1 MSAEGAILK
10 ARAQL
15 LMDEPFFGTLAIKLQ
30 LVADPSVKTAAT
42 NGTHLIYSPDYVLK
56 LEPAKLKGLIA
67 HEVMHCVLNHHT
79 RRGERDPTLW
89 NIAADIAENNHLI
102 ECGFVLPDGALIDKS
117 YGDVPAETIYNKLD
131 KENPPKPCPWGMVI
145 DHGKGTNSINEQSTA
160 AAESDWQVAV
170 TQAAQMAKQQGKL
183 PGNIE
188 QFISEIINPKVDWRT
203 VVWPFCTSIVQ
214 NDYTWAKPN
223 RAYIS
228 EDEYLPSMRNQ
239 GAGHFVVITDTS
251 ASVSDEELNQFF
263 TEIAAIHREV
273 QPELVTIIQC
283 DTEVQDVKQVE
294 ADDEF
299 VPNEHKAHGRGGT
312 RFSPAFKYIS
322 ENCHDVEA
330 AIYLTDLGSDDFGEA
345 PDYPVLWVSTT
356 SLNKVPFGSVIQM

>member
-15 LMDEPFFGTLAIKLQ
+15 LMEQPFFGTLAIKLQ
-30 LVADPSVKTAAT
+30 LVADPTIKTAAT
-42 NGTHLIYSPDYVLK
+42 NGTHLIYSPDYVSK
-56 LEPAKLKGLIA
+56 LESVKLKGLIA

-79 RRGERDPTLW
+79 RRGERDPELW

-102 ECGFVLPDGALIDKS
+102 ECGFILPDGALIDKS
-117 YGDVPAETIYNKLD
+117 YGDVPAETIYNKLSKD
-131 KENPPKPCPWGMVI
+131 NPPKPCPWGMVI
-145 DHGKGTNSINEQSTA
+145 DHGQGTGSITEESVA
-160 AAESDWQVAV
+160 ASESNWQVAV

-188 QFISEIINPKVDWRT
+188 QFISDIINPKVDWRS
-203 VVWPFCTSIVQ
+203 VLWPFFTSIAQ

-228 EDEYLPSMRNQ
+228 EDEYLPSMRTE

-251 ASVSDEELNQFF
+251 LSVSDEELSQFF
-263 TEIAAIHREV
+263 SEIAAIHREL

-283 DTEVQDVKQVE
+283 DTEVQDVKQVGP
-294 ADDEF
+294 DDEF
-299 VPNEHKAHGRGGT
+299 APNEHKVHGRGGT

-322 ENCHDVEA
+322 ENYDDVEA
-330 AIYLTDLGSDDFGEA
+330 AVYLTDLESTDFGEA
-345 PDYPVLWVSTT
+345 PEYPVLWVSTT
-356 SLNKVPFGSVIQM
+356 SLDEAPFGSVIRM